1 MMEPIV
7 FALWTFCSIL
17 SPDHCRPYLP
27 ADEMHCAVMSDRVC
41 CEFTYTLDRYCC
53 AVDDAVCEDDCTE
66 AERVGDERNAL
77 RSTELWCLTGACSWS
92 LEGYGY
98 H

>member
-1 MMEPIV
+1 MENLVYFMWLI
-7 FALWTFCSIL
+7 CSIL
-17 SPDHCRPYLP
+17 YPSPDVPYLP
-27 ADEMHCAVMSDRVC
+27 ADEMHCAPMSDMMC
-41 CEFTYTLDRYCC
+41 CEFTYTLGRYCC
-53 AVDDAVCEDDCTE
+53 AVDDAVCEDDCTK

-77 RSTELWCLTGACSWS
+77 RSTELWCLEGACSWS